1 MRQVASEKTD
11 AVAESLVVKT
21 TPRLSALGL
30 FMSLPPLLLVIC
42 FVGLPI
48 LIAFTFSLGFTT
60 GPNRVVSIIGQ
71 EIHKK
76 DHWWGTFGAYKD
88 VFHDSRFPGD
98 LRTTLLVT
106 FLATALVLLMALGIG
121 IYQRMIGGRVAGLM
135 TTLTLVPLFVPVV
148 IASWAIHT
156 FYAGDG
162 FMRTLLSHFGIDF
175 PTLTSTVSAIVIGT
189 IWTSLPF
196 AILMVT
202 SGLQSIPDAL
212 IETAQDAGA
221 GFFRIIRTVLIPLAI
236 TPIVIAGT
244 FTAIGIMGSFT
255 IPLLLG
261 PNQPTM
267 LGVEIANFF
276 GAYNRPQQSIVM
288 AFIVF
293 AAASGI
299 ALIYIWANVRSAKQS
314 GRI

>member
-1 MRQVASEKTD
+1 MASVKPDVVT
-11 AVAESLVVKT
+11 ESFEVRATSK
-21 TPRLSALGL
+21 LSVIGF
-30 FMSLPPLLLVIC
+30 FMSLPPMLLVIC
-42 FVGLPI
+42 FVGVPI
-48 LIAFTFSLGFTT
+48 VIAFTFSLGFTS

-76 DHWWGTFGAYKD
+76 DQWWGTFAAYRD
-88 VFHDSRFPGD
+88 VFHDSRFAGD
-98 LRTTLLVT
+98 LELTLIVTLLST
-106 FLATALVLLMALGIG
+106 TLVLLMSLGIG
-121 IYQRMIGGRVAGLM
+121 IYQRMIGGRIAAIM
-135 TTLTLVPLFVPVV
+135 TTLTLVPLFVPIV
-148 IASWAIHT
+148 ISSWAIHT

-162 FMRTLLSHFGIDF
+162 FMRSFFTQFGINF
-175 PTLTSTVSAIVIGT
+175 PTLTSTASAIVIGT
-189 IWTSLPF
+189 VWTSLPF
-196 AILMVT
+196 SILMVT
-202 SGLQSIPDAL
+202 SGLQGIPDAL

-221 GFFRIIRTVLIPLAI
+221 SFMRIIRTVLIPLAI

-255 IPLLLG
+255 IPLFLG

-267 LGVEIANFF
+267 LGVEIYNFF

-299 ALIYIWANVRSAKQS
+299 ALLYIWANVRSAKQS

>member
-1 MRQVASEKTD
+1 MTSDKSEVVTESFEAKSASKLSVIGFFM
-11 AVAESLVVKT
+11 ALPPMLLVV
-21 TPRLSALGL
+21 
-30 FMSLPPLLLVIC
+30 C

-48 LIAFTFSLGFTT
+48 LIGFTFSLGFTG

-76 DHWWGTFGAYKD
+76 DHWWGTFAAYID
-88 VFHDSRFPGD
+88 VVKDSRFPGD
-98 LRTTLLVT
+98 LRTTIFVT
-106 FLATALVLLMALGIG
+106 VISTVLVLILALGIA
-121 IYQRMIGGRVAGLM
+121 IYQRIIGGRIATVM
-135 TTLTLVPLFVPVV
+135 ITLTLVPLFVPVV
-148 IASWAIHT
+148 ISSWAIHT

-162 FMRTLLSHFGIDF
+162 FMRTFFSHFGINF
-175 PTLTSTVSAIVIGT
+175 PTLTSTVSAIVIGSV
-189 IWTSLPF
+189 WTSLPF

-202 SGLQSIPDAL
+202 SGLQSVPDAL

-221 GFFRIIRTVLIPLAI
+221 GFFRIVRTILVPLAT
-236 TPIVIAGT
+236 TPIVIAAT
-244 FTAIGIMGSFT
+244 FTAIGILGSFT
-255 IPLLLG
+255 IPLFLG

-267 LGVEIANFF
+267 LGVEISNFF

-288 AFIVF
+288 AFIIF

-299 ALIYIWANVRSAKQS
+299 AFIYIWANVKSAKQS

>member
-1 MRQVASEKTD
+1 MTADKSEVVT
-11 AVAESLVVKT
+11 ESFEAKSTSKLSVIGFFMALPPMLLVV
-21 TPRLSALGL
+21 
-30 FMSLPPLLLVIC
+30 C

-48 LIAFTFSLGFTT
+48 LIGFTFSLGFTG

-76 DHWWGTFGAYKD
+76 DHWWGTFAAYID
-88 VFHDSRFPGD
+88 VVKDSRFPGD
-98 LRTTLLVT
+98 LRTTILVTVISTLLV
-106 FLATALVLLMALGIG
+106 LILALGIA
-121 IYQRMIGGRVAGLM
+121 IYQRIIGGRIATVM
-135 TTLTLVPLFVPVV
+135 ITLTLVPLFVPVV
-148 IASWAIHT
+148 ISSWAIHT

-162 FMRTLLSHFGIDF
+162 FMRTFFSHFGINF
-175 PTLTSTVSAIVIGT
+175 PTLTSTVSAIVIGSV
-189 IWTSLPF
+189 WTSLPF

-202 SGLQSIPDAL
+202 SGLQSVPDAL

-221 GFFRIIRTVLIPLAI
+221 GFFRIVRTILVPLAM
-236 TPIVIAGT
+236 TPIVIAAT

-255 IPLLLG
+255 IPLFLG

-267 LGVEIANFF
+267 LGVEISNFF

-288 AFIVF
+288 AFIIF

-299 ALIYIWANVRSAKQS
+299 AFIYIWANVKSAKQS

>member
-1 MRQVASEKTD
+1 MTEGFEATKASKSS
-11 AVAESLVVKT
+11 VI
-21 TPRLSALGL
+21 GF
-30 FMSLPPLLLVIC
+30 FMALPPMLLVLC
-42 FVGLPI
+42 FVGAPI
-48 LIAFTFSLGFTT
+48 LIAFTFSLGWTK

-76 DHWWGTFGAYKD
+76 DHWWGTFSAYKD

-106 FLATALVLLMALGIG
+106 VISTFLVLTMALGIG
-121 IYQRMIGGRVAGLM
+121 IYQRMIGGRLASIM
-135 TTLTLVPLFVPVV
+135 TTLTLIPLFVPVV

-162 FMRTLLSHFGIDF
+162 FMRNMFSHFGINF
-175 PTLTSTVSAIVIGT
+175 PTLTSTSSAIAIGT

-202 SGLQSIPDAL
+202 SGLQSVPDAL

-221 GFFRIIRTVLIPLAI
+221 GFFRIIRTVLIPLAL

-255 IPLLLG
+255 IPLFLG

-267 LGVEIANFF
+267 LGVEISNFF

-293 AAASGI
+293 TAASGI
-299 ALIYIWANVRSAKQS
+299 ALVYIWANVRSAKQS

>member
-1 MRQVASEKTD
+1 MTSVKPEV
-11 AVAESLVVKT
+11 VAESFEAKSASK
-21 TPRLSALGL
+21 LSVLGFL
-30 FMSLPPLLLVIC
+30 MALPPMLLVIC
-42 FVGLPI
+42 FIGLPI
-48 LIAFTFSLGFTT
+48 IIAFTFSLGFTS

-76 DHWWGTFGAYKD
+76 DHWWGTFSAYKD
-88 VFHDSRFPGD
+88 VFHDSRFAGD
-98 LRTTLLVT
+98 LRTTLFVT
-106 FLATALVLLMALGIG
+106 FLSTLLVLLMSLGIG
-121 IYQRMIGGRVAGLM
+121 IYQRMIGGRIAAIM

-148 IASWAIHT
+148 ISSWAIHT

-162 FMRTLLSHFGIDF
+162 FMRTLFSHFGINF
-175 PTLTSTVSAIVIGT
+175 PTLTSTMSAIVIGT
-189 IWTSLPF
+189 VWTSLPF
-196 AILMVT
+196 SILMVT

-221 GFFRIIRTVLIPLAI
+221 GFMRIIRTVLIPLAI

-244 FTAIGIMGSFT
+244 FTAIGIMGSLT
-255 IPLLLG
+255 IPLFLG

-267 LGVEIANFF
+267 LGVEIYNFF

>member
-1 MRQVASEKTD
+1 MTSTKSGVT
-11 AVAESLVVKT
+11 VESLGAKKA
-21 TPRLSALGL
+21 PRLSIIGF
-30 FMSLPPLLLVIC
+30 FMALPPLLLVVF
-42 FVGLPI
+42 FVGLPV

-60 GPNRVVSIIGQ
+60 GPNRVLSIIGQ

-76 DHWWGTFGAYKD
+76 DHWWGTFAAYKD
-88 VFHDSRFPGD
+88 VYHDPRFAGD
-98 LRTTLLVT
+98 MRTTIAITVIST
-106 FLATALVLLMALGIG
+106 TLVLLMALGIG
-121 IYQRMIGGRVAGLM
+121 IYQRMIGGRLASVM
-135 TTLTLVPLFVPVV
+135 TALTLVPLFVPVV
-148 IASWAIHT
+148 IAAWAIHT

-162 FMRTLLSHFGIDF
+162 FMRTFFSQFGINF
-175 PTLTSTVSAIVIGT
+175 PTITSTVSAIAIGT
-189 IWTSLPF
+189 SWTSLPF

-244 FTAIGIMGSFT
+244 FTGIGILGSFT
-255 IPLLLG
+255 IPLFLG

-267 LGVEIANFF
+267 LGVEISNFF

-293 AAASGI
+293 ASASGI

>member
-1 MRQVASEKTD
+1 MTSDKSEVVTESFEAKSASKLSVIGFFM
-11 AVAESLVVKT
+11 ALPPMLLVV
-21 TPRLSALGL
+21 
-30 FMSLPPLLLVIC
+30 C

-48 LIAFTFSLGFTT
+48 LIGFTFSLGFTG

-76 DHWWGTFGAYKD
+76 DHWWGTFAAYID
-88 VFHDSRFPGD
+88 VVKDSRFPGD
-98 LRTTLLVT
+98 LRTTILVT
-106 FLATALVLLMALGIG
+106 FISTLLVLILALGIA
-121 IYQRMIGGRVAGLM
+121 IYQRIIGGRIATVM
-135 TTLTLVPLFVPVV
+135 ITLTLVPLFVPVV
-148 IASWAIHT
+148 ISSWAIHT

-162 FMRTLLSHFGIDF
+162 FMRTFFSHFGINF
-175 PTLTSTVSAIVIGT
+175 PTLTSTVSAIVIGSV
-189 IWTSLPF
+189 WTSLPF

-202 SGLQSIPDAL
+202 SGLQSVPDAL

-221 GFFRIIRTVLIPLAI
+221 GFFRIVRTILVPLAT
-236 TPIVIAGT
+236 TPIVIAAT
-244 FTAIGIMGSFT
+244 FTAIGILGSFT
-255 IPLLLG
+255 IPLFLG

-267 LGVEIANFF
+267 LGVEISNFF

-288 AFIVF
+288 AFIIF

-299 ALIYIWANVRSAKQS
+299 AFIYIWANVKSAKQS

>member
-1 MRQVASEKTD
+1 MTSVKPEV
-11 AVAESLVVKT
+11 VAESFEAKSASK
-21 TPRLSALGL
+21 LSVLGFL
-30 FMSLPPLLLVIC
+30 MALPPMLLVIC
-42 FVGLPI
+42 FIGLPI
-48 LIAFTFSLGFTT
+48 IIAFTFSLGFTG

-71 EIHKK
+71 EIHTK
-76 DHWWGTFGAYKD
+76 DHWWGTFSAYMD

-98 LRTTLLVT
+98 LRTTLFVT
-106 FLATALVLLMALGIG
+106 FLSTLLVLLMSLGIG
-121 IYQRMIGGRVAGLM
+121 IYQRMIGGRIAAIM

-148 IASWAIHT
+148 ISSWAIHT

-162 FMRTLLSHFGIDF
+162 FMRTFFAHFGINF
-175 PTLTSTVSAIVIGT
+175 PTLTSTISAIVIGT
-189 IWTSLPF
+189 VWTSLPF
-196 AILMVT
+196 SILMVT

-221 GFFRIIRTVLIPLAI
+221 GFMRIIRTVLIPLAI

-244 FTAIGIMGSFT
+244 FTAIGIMGSLT
-255 IPLLLG
+255 IPLFLG

-267 LGVEIANFF
+267 LGVEIYNFF

>member
-1 MRQVASEKTD
+1 MALPPML
-11 AVAESLVVKT
+11 LVV
-21 TPRLSALGL
+21 
-30 FMSLPPLLLVIC
+30 C

-48 LIAFTFSLGFTT
+48 LIGFTFSLGFTG

-76 DHWWGTFGAYKD
+76 DHWWGTFAAYID
-88 VFHDSRFPGD
+88 VVKDSRFPGD
-98 LRTTLLVT
+98 LRTTIFVTVISTLLV
-106 FLATALVLLMALGIG
+106 LILALGIA
-121 IYQRMIGGRVAGLM
+121 IYQRIIGGRIATVM
-135 TTLTLVPLFVPVV
+135 ITLTLIPLFVPVV
-148 IASWAIHT
+148 ISSWAIHT

-162 FMRTLLSHFGIDF
+162 FMRTFFSHFGINF
-175 PTLTSTVSAIVIGT
+175 PTLTSTVSAIVIGSV
-189 IWTSLPF
+189 WTSLPF

-202 SGLQSIPDAL
+202 SGLQSVPDAL

-221 GFFRIIRTVLIPLAI
+221 GFFRIVRTILVPLAM
-236 TPIVIAGT
+236 TPIVIAAT

-255 IPLLLG
+255 IPLFLG

-267 LGVEIANFF
+267 LGVEISNFF

-288 AFIVF
+288 AFIIF

-299 ALIYIWANVRSAKQS
+299 AFIYIWANVKSAKQS